1 MTRPP
6 RRPRYPPAMLTAPT
20 LYEIEAAILA
30 ARSEGREPPEAIERC
45 KHPGCGCL
53 GPIGATD
60 MGAGNGMCAAHGGL
74 RPPPGKSTG
83 PLCEPS
89 Q

>member
-1 MTRPP
+1 MTRSPL
-6 RRPRYPPAMLTAPT
+6 RPRYPPAMLT
-20 LYEIEAAILA
+20 LYEVEAAILA
-30 ARSEGREPPEAIERC
+30 AQAEGREPQEAIERC

-74 RPPPGKSTG
+74 RP
-83 PLCEPS
+83 
-89 Q
+89 